1 MHPSLLSG
9 EGGYYLTTL
18 SSAVHVLKNFKD
30 SSEENVKNPKTESV
44 LKVVVPDELH
54 GSILT
59 KTLPARPHMTTKEV
73 CKIIAHKAKIT
84 NPQDFA
90 LYRLVDGEGKIL
102 KKTVNYFVLLLS
114 KIAYNTKSVCC

>member
-1 MHPSLLSG
+1 M
-9 EGGYYLTTL
+9 
-18 SSAVHVLKNFKD
+18 HVLKNFKD
-30 SSEENVKNPKTESV
+30 SSEENVNNPIKTESV

-90 LYRLVDGEGKIL
+90 LYRLVDGEGKE
-102 KKTVNYFVLLLS
+102 
-114 KIAYNTKSVCC
+114 

>member
-1 MHPSLLSG
+1 MSG

-18 SSAVHVLKNFKD
+18 SSAVHVLKNFKE
-30 SSEENVKNPKTESV
+30 SAEENLKKTESV

-90 LYRLVDGEGKIL
+90 LYRLVDGEGK
-102 KKTVNYFVLLLS
+102 N
-114 KIAYNTKSVCC
+114 

>member
-1 MHPSLLSG
+1 MYSLIRFYNIAKPIKIFYFTLICNILS
-9 EGGYYLTTL
+9 
-18 SSAVHVLKNFKD
+18 FQ
-30 SSEENVKNPKTESV
+30 SV

-73 CKIIAHKAKIT
+73 CKIIAHKARIT

-90 LYRLVDGEGKIL
+90 LYRLVDGEGMC
-102 KKTVNYFVLLLS
+102 V
-114 KIAYNTKSVCC
+114 

>member
-1 MHPSLLSG
+1 M
-9 EGGYYLTTL
+9 
-18 SSAVHVLKNFKD
+18 
-30 SSEENVKNPKTESV
+30 

-90 LYRLVDGEGKIL
+90 LYRLVDGEGNIEMIDTIL
-102 KKTVNYFVLLLS
+102 
-114 KIAYNTKSVCC
+114 C

>member
-1 MHPSLLSG
+1 MNCFNVG
-9 EGGYYLTTL
+9 E
-18 SSAVHVLKNFKD
+18 FQ
-30 SSEENVKNPKTESV
+30 SV
-44 LKVVVPDELH
+44 LKVIVPDELH

-90 LYRLVDGEGKIL
+90 LYRLVDGEGRI
-102 KKTVNYFVLLLS
+102 KTVL
-114 KIAYNTKSVCC
+114 

>member
-1 MHPSLLSG
+1 M
-9 EGGYYLTTL
+9 
-18 SSAVHVLKNFKD
+18 
-30 SSEENVKNPKTESV
+30 

-90 LYRLVDGEGKIL
+90 LYRLVDGEGKVIFSKL
-102 KKTVNYFVLLLS
+102 EYWFYVVCNLETMLADNECPQDFMNEGRHVMLAYKRIDA
-114 KIAYNTKSVCC
+114 KIAWPKQQSTN